1 MMVTIPHDILLIVKD
16 ASGSASVLEAFR
28 IIAQSDFEPER
39 TIEFHAYAAEE
50 MGLRGSQAI
59 AQNYKS
65 QRKRVYAMMQLDM
78 TGYHPRKTQIAL
90 IRQSSSSSLN
100 AYVKMLASEYT
111 KAQAIEKNLF
121 GGTSDHASWNRAGYP
136 ACFPFEVDSNP
147 YIHTAR
153 DTIDRLDFN
162 FGKEYVKLA
171 IAFAIEASL
180 ATQ

>member
-1 MMVTIPHDILLIVKD
+1 MET
-16 ASGSASVLEAFR
+16 FR

-50 MGLRGSQAI
+50 IGLRGSQAI
-59 AQNYKS
+59 AQSYKS
-65 QRKRVYAMMQLDM
+65 QRKQVYGMMQLDM
-78 TGYHPRKTQIAL
+78 TGYHPRKNNQIAL

-100 AYVKMLASEYT
+100 AYAKILTSEYT
-111 KAQAIEKNLF
+111 KAQAVEKNLF

-136 ACFPFEVDSNP
+136 ACFPFEMNSNP

-153 DTIDRLDFN
+153 DTIDRLDFD

-171 IAFAIEASL
+171 VAFAIEASM
-180 ATQ
+180 AKQ